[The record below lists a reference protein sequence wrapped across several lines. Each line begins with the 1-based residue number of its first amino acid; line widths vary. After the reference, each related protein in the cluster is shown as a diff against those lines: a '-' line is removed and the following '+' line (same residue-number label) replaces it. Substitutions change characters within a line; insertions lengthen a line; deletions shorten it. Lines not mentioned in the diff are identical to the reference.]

1 MKRARYVRRR
11 LMRSLDCNINELCR
25 CDQALLARLLYT
37 SPWSYQQIDD
47 QLIANIFVAAKC
59 LRHMLSMQEAKRRME
74 EILAKTYQT
83 REHAVPVV
91 SFHEKVKD
99 VLVISGS
106 GPFSLERQLIEIYVD
121 IKCGRSVLRGADVYP
136 RGLLG
141 SNKIFYKGQ
150 KVSVFMDMDGGCR
163 LGWKRPYTGRT
174 MFLGNGIC
182 GVNRND
188 IFRALQNQQIYDYPG
203 VQMTA
208 CVWNHPKLYGLIE
221 DWGFPQN
228 LPSIVCGHVLSPQPG
243 ECILDLC
250 AAPGGK
256 SAHIACLMGD
266 QGRVVSVDDSIN
278 RVAQMRQ
285 NISKLSLK
293 SVEILRADVVKLATR
308 RPSSFPR
315 DGFDRVLLD
324 APCSGLGQRPMLFK
338 PEEKNISS
346 FPSLQKKL
354 FRSAVQLLKPR
365 GTLVYSTCTLNLA
378 ENEDLI
384 NWALTEYPSLSL
396 VNQDPLIG
404 KGVPFCNGNAAL
416 QAVQK
421 FDPTIFCPLHKP
433 DSLHRSS
440 CLTGFQESVDCWSRP
455 ADLSVDTDTIGF
467 FIAKM
472 VKTS

>member
-1 MKRARYVRRR
+1 
-11 LMRSLDCNINELCR
+11 MRSLDCNINELCR

-99 VLVISGS
+99 TSNAVDRCCVVPTYIHEDCLV
-106 GPFSLERQLIEIYVD
+106 QT
-121 IKCGRSVLRGADVYP
+121 
-136 RGLLG
+136 
-141 SNKIFYKGQ
+141 KGQ